1 MKYRAA
7 TLRLGL
13 GFMTATLLAV
23 ASATQAQ
30 VSPSAPSPSSASQR
44 SAANQ
49 EVDVLIEI
57 PAGGQVKYE
66 IDKATGRPRVD
77 RFIAPGLSYPA
88 NYGYVP
94 GSCAGDGDPL
104 DALVLTRVALLPGV
118 LIEAQV
124 IGVLRMRDA
133 GDDDAKLI
141 AVPLASMDV
150 LDPASGAFS
159 GLTDI
164 DELPDSVRND
174 IERFFL
180 AYKRSPDG
188 STPVRLSG
196 FGSATE
202 AAAQVAAALARS
214 DCR

>member
-1 MKYRAA
+1 MMYRAA
-7 TLRLGL
+7 GLRLTFGL
-13 GFMTATLLAV
+13 MTTALLATPME
-23 ASATQAQ
+23 TQAQ
-30 VSPSAPSPSSASQR
+30 MSQP

-49 EVDVLIEI
+49 VVDVLIEI
-57 PAGGQVKYE
+57 PARGQVKYE

-150 LDPASGAFS
+150 IDPSAGAFS
-159 GLTDI
+159 GLADI
-164 DELPDSVRND
+164 DELPASVRAE
-174 IERFFL
+174 IEAFFL
-180 AYKRSPDG
+180 AYKRAADG
-188 STPVRLSG
+188 STPVQLSG
-196 FGSATE
+196 FGDATE
-202 AAAQVAAALARS
+202 AAEQVSAALARS

>member
-1 MKYRAA
+1 MMYRAG
-7 TLRLGL
+7 TLWPSL
-13 GFMTATLLAV
+13 GFIAMALLATP
-23 ASATQAQ
+23 SATRAQ
-30 VSPSAPSPSSASQR
+30 VAQSAASQASVSQQSAPNR
-44 SAANQ
+44 V
-49 EVDVLIEI
+49 VDVLIEI

-88 NYGYVP
+88 NYGYLP

-104 DALVLTRVALLPGV
+104 DALVLTRVSLLPGV

-150 LDPASGAFS
+150 LDPSSGAFS

-164 DELPDSVRND
+164 DELPAAVRSD
-174 IERFFL
+174 IEGFFL
-180 AYKRSPDG
+180 AYKRAPDG
-188 STPVRLSG
+188 STPVQLRG
-196 FGSATE
+196 FGGATE
-202 AAAQVAAALARS
+202 AAEQVVAALARS
-214 DCR
+214 DCH

>member
-1 MKYRAA
+1 MINRAA
-7 TLRLGL
+7 ALRLSLGL
-13 GFMTATLLAV
+13 MTAALLATP
-23 ASATQAQ
+23 SATRAQ
-30 VSPSAPSPSSASQR
+30 MSQR

-49 EVDVLIEI
+49 VVDVLIEI
-57 PAGGQVKYE
+57 PTGGQVKYE

-77 RFIAPGLSYPA
+77 RFIAPGLMYPA

-133 GDDDAKLI
+133 GDEDAKLI

-150 LDPASGAFS
+150 LDPSAGAFS

-164 DELPDSVRND
+164 DELPASVRTE
-174 IERFFL
+174 IEAFFL
-180 AYKRSPDG
+180 AYKRAPDG
-188 STPVRLSG
+188 STPVQLSG
-196 FGSATE
+196 FGDATE
-202 AAAQVAAALARS
+202 AAEQVSAALARS

>member
-1 MKYRAA
+1 MICPAA
-7 TLRLGL
+7 ALKLK
-13 GFMTATLLAV
+13 LAV
-23 ASATQAQ
+23 ITTALVA
-30 VSPSAPSPSSASQR
+30 VPSALHAQASQPP
-44 SAANQ
+44 AAHHQ
-49 EVDVLIEI
+49 VVDVLIEI

-77 RFIAPGLSYPA
+77 RFLAPGLSYPA

-150 LDPASGAFS
+150 HDPATGAFA
-159 GLTDI
+159 GLVTI
-164 DELPDSVRND
+164 EELPASVRSG
-174 IERFFL
+174 IEDFFL
-180 AYKRSPDG
+180 AYKRAPDG
-188 STPVRLSG
+188 STPVQLGG
-196 FGSATE
+196 FGGATE
-202 AAAQVAAALARS
+202 AADQVAAALARR
-214 DCR
+214 DCH